1 MPDELTDAKRAQLVK
16 ELTDAPQGTRDA
28 QMPPSPNPFGG
39 QVGPDP
45 AEDAL
50 TAIDLGSMPGVGT
63 EEHLTGEETDP
74 GIADAGGVNASN
86 TDGSTRTGG

>member
-1 MPDELTDAKRAQLVK
+1 MTDETTDAKRDQLVK
-16 ELTDAPQGTRDA
+16 ELTDAPQGTRDS

-45 AEDAL
+45 ADSAL
-50 TAIDLGSMPGVGT
+50 TAIDLGTTPGVGA
-63 EEHLTGEETDP
+63 EEHQTGEEADS

-86 TDGSTRTGG
+86 TDGSTRTGA